1 MKRIL
6 NIIALIFISTSIFAQ
21 YVEAPRR
28 FLMPGER
35 NNTIRQFDG
44 QAELPIY
51 HKSKYYPATKQ
62 GNTVYIDTLYPA
74 REITFFYDVRDY
86 DSAYYVSGY
95 TYNNKTSYF
104 DSINITLPV
113 RMKIDYSGNV
123 VWVKVDSLMWGD
135 HFVMRNNSLIQL
147 NDGNFL
153 QMGVVENDY
162 SDLKNWD
169 WNAPTFV
176 KFNANGDTIW
186 TKIYADTTYLKS
198 CDWGQDIIAEPDG
211 GYTVAALLGSDSKHI
226 NQYDTS
232 DHYMYVDTTY
242 IGLIRYDSLG
252 NIVQRK
258 KHFVGGSKVPITIG
272 LLMKQDDGGYIVGGV
287 NYFSGNLAQYYLL
300 KVDSLFNW
308 QWRKLFGQI
317 NHYETNMAITKINN
331 DRYFFAIERADTP
344 TVVQSGQ
351 LYYEIYYQVGVMDSL
366 FNIIKDTMFWMY
378 MTDTSYQ
385 YYQFYKDGGIIR
397 GVVYDSINKNFTTLS
412 NIGSYGANLILLD
425 SNLSFQWNRWIADFP
440 HFNEEPK
447 KLRKAHDGG
456 YLIVGLTNRYG
467 IGGWF
472 VKTDTNGFAL
482 PNEADTLYHI
492 GFEEKG
498 VPDSCNIKVY
508 PNPAKDFIFLDFDKT
523 IEDKISITIFDL
535 TGRIV
540 LKTSIQNQKSKRL
553 DVSMLTNGMYLL
565 NMVTKDQNKI
575 TIKII
580 KN

>member
-1 MKRIL
+1 MKQLL
-6 NIIALIFISTSIFAQ
+6 NTLVLIFISISIFAQ
-21 YVEAPRR
+21 YVEAPQR
-28 FLMPGER
+28 FRIPGEKR
-35 NNTIRQFDG
+35 NIKGFNKPHEF
-44 QAELPIY
+44 PVF

-74 REITFFYDVRDY
+74 RDITFFYDVRNY

-123 VWVKVDSLMWGD
+123 VWSKVDSLMWGD

-147 NDGNFL
+147 SDGNFL

-162 SDLKNWD
+162 SNLKNWD
-169 WNAPTFV
+169 WNAPAFV
-176 KFNANGDTIW
+176 KFNSNGDTIW
-186 TKIYADTTYLKS
+186 TKLFADTTYLKS
-198 CDWGQDIIAEPDG
+198 CDWGQDIIPEKDG
-211 GYTVAALLGSDSKHI
+211 GYTVAALLGSDSKHA
-226 NQYDTS
+226 NSYDTS

-242 IGLIRYDSLG
+242 VGLIRYDSLG

-287 NYFSGNLAQYYLL
+287 NYFGGTLNQYYLL

-308 QWRKLFGQI
+308 QWRKLFGQTVSQEPRI
-317 NHYETNMAITKINN
+317 EIIRKTNNHY
-331 DRYFFAIERADTP
+331 YFSVFRSDTP
-344 TVVQSGQ
+344 IVVQGGDKYYEGYHQTGIMDSTFNIICDTVFMQ
-351 LYYEIYYQVGVMDSL
+351 RFYPKNHPYYEIIY
-366 FNIIKDTMFWMY
+366 
-378 MTDTSYQ
+378 
-385 YYQFYKDGGIIR
+385 DGGNIR
-397 GVVYDSINKNFTTLS
+397 GLAEGTQGKGICLLS
-412 NIGSYGANLILLD
+412 NLGYGANLVSLD

-440 HFNEEPK
+440 HFTEEPK

-456 YLIVGLTNRYG
+456 YLIVGLTNRFG

-472 VKTDTNGFAL
+472 VKTDTLGFAL
-482 PNEADTLYHI
+482 PNGGDTLYHI
-492 GFEEKG
+492 GFENN
-498 VPDSCNIKVY
+498 NISQTYNMKVY
-508 PNPAKDFIFLDFDKT
+508 PNPSNNYIILDFDKT
-523 IEDKISITIFDL
+523 VVGKIDITIFDL
-535 TGRIV
+535 TGRVV

-553 DVSMLTNGMYLL
+553 DVSMLTKGVYLL
-565 NMVTKDQNKI
+565 NVRMVDHNER

>member
-1 MKRIL
+1 MKRLL
-6 NIIALIFISTSIFAQ
+6 NILVLMLISASIFAQ

-28 FLMPGER
+28 FRLPGEKR
-35 NNTIRQFDG
+35 YDIRQFAK
-44 QAELPIY
+44 QPILPIY

-62 GNTVYIDTLYPA
+62 GNTVYIDTLYPE

-123 VWVKVDSLMWGD
+123 VWSKVDSLMWGD

-147 NDGNFL
+147 SDGNFI

-162 SDLKNWD
+162 SNIKKWD

-186 TKIYADTTYLKS
+186 TKKYADTTYLKS

-211 GYTVAALLGSDSKHI
+211 GYTVAALLGSDSKHS

-242 IGLIRYDSLG
+242 VGLIRYDSLG

-308 QWRKLFGQI
+308 QWRKLFSQI
-317 NHYETNMAITKINN
+317 NHYETNMEITKINN
-331 DRYFFAIERADTP
+331 DRYFFAVERADTP
-344 TVVQSGQ
+344 IVVQSGQ
-351 LYYEIYYQVGVMDSL
+351 IYHEIYYQAGVMDSL
-366 FNIIKDTMFWMY
+366 FNIVKDTIFWMY

-397 GVVYDSINKNFTTLS
+397 GAIYDSITKNFAILS
-412 NIGSYGANLILLD
+412 GIGSYGANLVLLD

-472 VKTDTNGFAL
+472 VKTDTLGFAL
-482 PNEADTLYHI
+482 PNGGDTLYHI
-492 GFEEKG
+492 GFENNNI
-498 VPDSCNIKVY
+498 SQTYNIKVY
-508 PNPAKDFIFLDFDKT
+508 PNPANNYIILDFDK
-523 IEDKISITIFDL
+523 IVVGKIDITIFDL
-535 TGRIV
+535 TGRNV
-540 LKTSIQNQKSKRL
+540 LKTSMQNQESKKL
-553 DVSMLTNGMYLL
+553 DISMLTRGIYLL
-565 NMVTKDQNKI
+565 NLRMEDNNER